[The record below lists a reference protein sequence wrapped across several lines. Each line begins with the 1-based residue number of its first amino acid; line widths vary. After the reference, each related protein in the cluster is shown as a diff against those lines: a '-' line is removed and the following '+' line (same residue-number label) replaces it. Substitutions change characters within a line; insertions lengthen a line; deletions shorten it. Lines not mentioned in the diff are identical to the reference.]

1 MTLTFLHTLMLF
13 RNGIRVNNI
22 ECIYGGKNKLSLLFF
37 GRNHPCYHQ
46 LITYEKKIEPLM
58 PHEIRSIKF
67 SSLVLSRTGRLGHYQ
82 SGDAI
87 IEEINKEAKRDL
99 VGVPNEHQWRRSF
112 RNLDNMN
119 EIRRKTFLLA
129 GVKDHKS
136 RNYDSKTD
144 ISKEVMKIRI
154 LIRKNKCLEKVNE
167 PCQHKDI
174 TNTISLSTGLA
185 NFTAIALNNLN
196 ECLPKMFKN
205 EFYKVN
211 VVYST
216 EAEQIESEKI
226 ENRTILEIK
235 QSIIS
240 LLDQFSN
247 KSIWLELYKKEVSGK
262 SKSAH
267 IDFYNILLEVIEDR
281 DSDSV
286 ENDLS
291 NVDKL

>member
-1 MTLTFLHTLMLF
+1 M
-13 RNGIRVNNI
+13 
-22 ECIYGGKNKLSLLFF
+22 
-37 GRNHPCYHQ
+37 
-46 LITYEKKIEPLM
+46 
-58 PHEIRSIKF
+58 
-67 SSLVLSRTGRLGHYQ
+67 
-82 SGDAI
+82 
-87 IEEINKEAKRDL
+87 
-99 VGVPNEHQWRRSF
+99 
-112 RNLDNMN
+112 
-119 EIRRKTFLLA
+119 
-129 GVKDHKS
+129 
-136 RNYDSKTD
+136 NYDSKTD
-144 ISKEVMKIRI
+144 ISKEFMKIRV
-154 LIRKNKCLEKVNE
+154 LICKNKYLEKVNE

-174 TNTISLSTGLA
+174 TNTISLSTGVA

-205 EFYKVN
+205 KFYKVN

-226 ENRTILEIK
+226 ENRAIPEIK

-247 KSIWLELYKKEVSGK
+247 KSIWLELYKKEVLRK

-267 IDFYNILLEVIEDR
+267 IDFYNTLLEVIEDR

-286 ENDLS
+286 ENNIS

>member
-1 MTLTFLHTLMLF
+1 M
-13 RNGIRVNNI
+13 
-22 ECIYGGKNKLSLLFF
+22 
-37 GRNHPCYHQ
+37 
-46 LITYEKKIEPLM
+46 
-58 PHEIRSIKF
+58 
-67 SSLVLSRTGRLGHYQ
+67 
-82 SGDAI
+82 
-87 IEEINKEAKRDL
+87 
-99 VGVPNEHQWRRSF
+99 
-112 RNLDNMN
+112 
-119 EIRRKTFLLA
+119 
-129 GVKDHKS
+129 
-136 RNYDSKTD
+136 NYDSKTD
-144 ISKEVMKIRI
+144 ISKEFMKIRV
-154 LIRKNKCLEKVNE
+154 LICKNKYLEKVNE

>member
-1 MTLTFLHTLMLF
+1 MTLTFLHAVMLF
-13 RNGIRVNNI
+13 RNGIRMNNL
-22 ECIYGGKNKLSLLFF
+22 ECIYAGKNKLSLLFF
-37 GRNHPCYHQ
+37 GHNHSCYHE
-46 LITYEKKIEPLM
+46 LIAYEKKIEALM
-58 PHEIRSIKF
+58 PHEIHSIKF
-67 SSLVLSRTGRLGHYQ
+67 SSLVLSRMVRLGHYQ
-82 SGDAI
+82 SGDGI
-87 IEEINKEAKRDL
+87 IEEINKEAKQDL

-119 EIRRKTFLLA
+119 EIRWKTFLSA

-136 RNYDSKTD
+136 MNFDSKTD
-144 ISKEVMKIRI
+144 ISKEVIKIRV

-174 TNTISLSTGLA
+174 TNTILLSTGLA

-196 ECLPKMFKN
+196 EYLPKMFKN
-205 EFYKVN
+205 KIYKVN

-216 EAEQIESEKI
+216 EAEQIEVKKLKI
-226 ENRTILEIK
+226 VLFPKSNRVLFPYLINFQIK
-235 QSIIS
+235 V
-240 LLDQFSN
+240 FGFN
-247 KSIWLELYKKEVSGK
+247 FTKKEVSGK

-267 IDFYNILLEVIEDR
+267 IDFYNTLLEVLEDR

-286 ENDLS
+286 ENDIS